1 MISTHIL
8 DTTVGMPAEGVQVRL
23 EKLMPAPGSADSWTQ
38 LASEQ
43 TNRDG
48 RIAFQCPAEAGTYRL
63 SFQVEPYFRRQ
74 GMTPFFVQAPVV
86 FQITDTTR
94 KYHVPLLLNPYG
106 YTTYRG
112 S

>member
-8 DTTVGMPAEGVQVRL
+8 DTTFGTPAESVSVTL
-23 EKLMPAPGSADSWTQ
+23 EKQAGDGSWISVG
-38 LASEQ
+38 SEL

-48 RIAFQCPAEAGTYRL
+48 RIAFQCPSDAGTYRL
-63 SFQVEPYFRRQ
+63 IFEIDPYLRQ
-74 GMTPFFVQAPVV
+74 KGLTPFFISAPVV
-86 FQITDTTR
+86 FQITDTSR

>member
-8 DTTVGMPAEGVQVRL
+8 DTSQGIPAADVLVELDQLKGSSWTRI
-23 EKLMPAPGSADSWTQ
+23 GSAR
-38 LASEQ
+38 
-43 TNRDG
+43 TNADG
-48 RIAFQCPAEAGTYRL
+48 RIAFGNPPEGGTYRL
-63 SFQVEPYFRRQ
+63 QFHVADYLKKSKL
-74 GMTPFFVQAPVV
+74 TPFFLEAPVI
-86 FQITDTTR
+86 FQITDTSR